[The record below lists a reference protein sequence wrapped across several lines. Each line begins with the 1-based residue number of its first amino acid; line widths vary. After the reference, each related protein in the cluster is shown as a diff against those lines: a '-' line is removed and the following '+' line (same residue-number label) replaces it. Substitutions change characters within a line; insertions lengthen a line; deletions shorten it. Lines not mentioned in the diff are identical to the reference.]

1 MGKIEIDYNILHD
14 AFFKFQ
20 RTPKLT
26 KHGQIYKEGSE
37 NEIKREGVMAGR
49 LSPSLLDAL
58 GIASQCPPPWI
69 LNMQKYGPPPGYPT
83 LKIPGV
89 NMPIPSH
96 IKMDLGGLFSDER
109 GNTVYADCHGLNP

>member
-1 MGKIEIDYNILHD
+1 
-14 AFFKFQ
+14 
-20 RTPKLT
+20 
-26 KHGQIYKEGSE
+26 
-37 NEIKREGVMAGR
+37 MAGR
-49 LSPSLLDAL
+49 LSLSLLDAL
-58 GIASQCPPPWI
+58 GIASHCPPPWI
-69 LNMQKYGPPPGYPT
+69 LNMQKYGPPPAYPT